1 MEKGPLTRFMQ
12 NVTLFQTSIF
22 LKLFHRILE
31 NGLEIHRLM
40 SNSKNHISLQ
50 DHQKC
55 LRKIWI
61 NLRVEC

>member
-1 MEKGPLTRFMQ
+1 MGKGPLTRFMQ

-31 NGLEIHRLM
+31 SGLEIHRLM

-50 DHQKC
+50 GHQKC
-55 LRKIWI
+55 LHKI
-61 NLRVEC
+61 